1 MQVEGDTATSA
12 VTTATDTAATGTGTS
27 TSTGTGEP
35 DYKAMYEAAKADV
48 DKWTHLSRQHEK
60 RSKENATAAAS
71 AAAEQAKLDK
81 VLAALG
87 LDTVSSK
94 TADVD
99 TITSQLQAAQ
109 AAQRAHAVELAVLR
123 AAGRNGADGDALLD
137 SRQFLQSLEG
147 VDPTDTAA
155 ITDAIKTAVT
165 NNPRYGRTASATDGA
180 ATTTTTAARQ
190 ASSTGDFNGSP
201 GGQRQWTEAD
211 VQRATPTELRKA
223 TKDGLLKQYLG
234 T

>member
-1 MQVEGDTATSA
+1 MTE
-12 VTTATDTAATGTGTS
+12 TAAETGTDTGTGADG
-27 TSTGTGEP
+27 GTTTP
-35 DYKAMYEAAKADV
+35 DYKALYEATQADV
-48 DKWTHLSRQHEK
+48 DKWKTLSRKHE
-60 RSKENATAAAS
+60 RQAKENADASTA

-87 LDTVSSK
+87 LDTASGK

-99 TITSQLQAAQ
+99 AITSQLQAAQ

-137 SRQFLQSLEG
+137 SRSFLDSLNG

-165 NNPRYGRTASATDGA
+165 NNPRYGRAATDTDSA
-180 ATTTTTAARQ
+180 ATTTAPPARQ
-190 ASSTGDFNGSP
+190 ASSTTEFNGAP

-211 VQRATPTELRKA
+211 VQRATPAELRKA

-234 T
+234 N